1 MTQKLPHKLALTIF
15 QSPGFWRLKK
25 RFNSISLQVTL
36 YSFLGTFVVL
46 LLTWIVLYGLLTKT
60 LGAQDRG
67 LMEEHVVSIAS
78 MLQSNGSNPEILKAR
93 VEKEWARRKYDRFF
107 VRILRQDGS
116 MVTETPLSADG
127 EQNRVLGVIETDDAR
142 AFKQA
147 RRFKTLTSALT
158 TDDHLNVRLDEPF
171 EKSFGDSYFRITT
184 AVVTVTVTVKA
195 LKQVEEYRIEIAMDR
210 SSEETLLAAYRAT
223 LFFVIIIGFLVSS
236 LIAWLMLRSAVDPIA
251 AITKTAD
258 EVNSEMLGRRLDLD
272 PLPNEFHHLANTFN
286 AMLDRLEGS
295 FERLARFSADMAH
308 ELRTPVGNI
317 LGAFE
322 VGVSRPRSSEEYEK
336 LLLLGIE
343 ESSRLRRIIES
354 LLFIARASAPIESAR
369 LQLLRLDLEL
379 QEIIS
384 FYEPL
389 AQESGMTIQLQI
401 EPEAADAISA
411 PVERT
416 LLQRAVGNLIS
427 NSIRYS
433 GGSNSNSDSIIVR
446 LSRVEERNI
455 HAKFP
460 QADFNEINA
469 NSKWAIIQVIDR
481 GEGMNER
488 DLLRVG
494 ERFFRTDR
502 SRSKSSGGTGLGLSI
517 VRGIMTAHRGHF
529 LVESAVNR
537 GTQVSLLFSQAFPD

>member
-184 AVVTVTVTVKA
+184 AVVTVKA

>member
-1 MTQKLPHKLALTIF
+1 
-15 QSPGFWRLKK
+15 
-25 RFNSISLQVTL
+25 
-36 YSFLGTFVVL
+36 
-46 LLTWIVLYGLLTKT
+46 
-60 LGAQDRG
+60 
-67 LMEEHVVSIAS
+67 
-78 MLQSNGSNPEILKAR
+78 
-93 VEKEWARRKYDRFF
+93 
-107 VRILRQDGS
+107 
-116 MVTETPLSADG
+116 
-127 EQNRVLGVIETDDAR
+127 
-142 AFKQA
+142 
-147 RRFKTLTSALT
+147 
-158 TDDHLNVRLDEPF
+158 
-171 EKSFGDSYFRITT
+171 
-184 AVVTVTVTVKA
+184 
-195 LKQVEEYRIEIAMDR
+195 
-210 SSEETLLAAYRAT
+210 
-223 LFFVIIIGFLVSS
+223 

-322 VGVSRPRSSEEYEK
+322 VGVSRPRSTEEYEK

-446 LSRVEERNI
+446 LSRVKEGDI

-460 QADFNEINA
+460 LADFNEINA

>member
-184 AVVTVTVTVKA
+184 AVVTVKA
-195 LKQVEEYRIEIAMDR
+195 LKQFEEYRIEIAMDR

-401 EPEAADAISA
+401 EPEAADAICA